1 MKRGRHREDL
11 LDQGLRLF
19 AGKGYSATGVQDIT
33 DAAGVPK
40 GSFYNYFQSKE
51 DFAIAVLER
60 YRTEAQD
67 FMSSKLSGDGPP
79 LTRLRIFFEEGR
91 QKVEAEGFSGGCL
104 AGRLA
109 QELAGEQPGF
119 RPMLDRV
126 FDCMQGRVA
135 GLLREAAE
143 RGEIRPEENP
153 DELASFLLSSWQG
166 AMTRAKAAG
175 TSDALRI
182 FEALVFGRLLPS
194 LAPASV
200 AVSSGTTTAA

>member
-60 YRTEAQD
+60 YRSEAQD
-67 FMSSKLSGDGPP
+67 FMSSKLSGEAPP
-79 LTRLRIFFEEGR
+79 LERLRTFFEEGKA
-91 QKVEAEGFSGGCL
+91 KVEAEGFSGGCL

-109 QELAGEQPGF
+109 QELAGELPVF
-119 RPMLDRV
+119 RPILDRV
-126 FDCMQGRVA
+126 FGCMQCHVA
-135 GLLREAAE
+135 LLLSEAIQ
-143 RGEIRPEENP
+143 RGEIRPEENV

-182 FEALVFGRLLPS
+182 FEAMVFSRLLPS

-200 AVSSGTTTAA
+200 AVSGETSTAA